1 MRLWHALAAGTA
13 AGAAGTTALN
23 LVTYLDVAARGRPSS
38 STPEVTVEKLAAKAH
53 LTIPGDDETR
63 SNRIAGLGPLTGLG
77 AGLGVGAAAGLA
89 RRLGWRPNS
98 LLGGVVVGAA
108 AMVGTDAP
116 MALLGVSD
124 PRTWAVKDW
133 LSDAVPHLVYGVVAS
148 AVLEALDRG

>member
-1 MRLWHALAAGTA
+1 MRLWQALAAGTA

-53 LTIPGDDETR
+53 ITIPGDEETR
-63 SNRIAGLGPLTGLG
+63 RNRIAGLGPLTGLG
-77 AGLGVGAAAGLA
+77 AGLGVGATAGLA
-89 RRLGWRPNS
+89 RGLGWRPN
-98 LLGGVVVGAA
+98 LRLGGVVVGAA

-124 PRTWAVKDW
+124 PRTWAAKDW
-133 LSDAVPHLVYGVVAS
+133 LSDAVPHLVYGLVTS